1 MAKSIADITK
11 DYTEFF
17 RSLRDYLKLQGAQE
31 YEPRQFQWFRP
42 ESVEDTTDLTQIS
55 SPFSTKELDEMAQT
69 LVSEA
74 DLDTVNAG
82 DYALIA
88 MQHDAVVS
96 ANRAF
101 ASRHRSKL
109 RHFAH
114 ANGIFDRLGGDY
126 GTVHYAYVM
135 FLTNL
140 KRQAAQA
147 TK

>member
-11 DYTEFF
+11 DYTEFS
-17 RSLRDYLKLQGAQE
+17 RSIRDYLKLQGTQE
-31 YEPRQFQWFRP
+31 YEPSQFQWFRP
-42 ESVEDTTDLTQIS
+42 ESVEDTTDLAQTS
-55 SPFSTKELDEMAQT
+55 GPFSTKELEETAQT
-69 LVSEA
+69 LVNEA

-82 DYALIA
+82 DYALVET
-88 MQHDAVVS
+88 QHDAIIS

-126 GTVHYAYVM
+126 GTVHYAYDM

-140 KRQAAQA
+140 KRQVAQA